1 MTGPRAAVGASTAA
15 AAVVIA
21 SLLIG
26 TATPVHADPSLG
38 NWNATAGSYTANTT
52 TLKITGPGANFTGQS
67 DNGVAT
73 WTFGTVNIPVGATLT
88 VTGTRPFE
96 IIANTSFTL
105 SGAIHGDGGSAVN
118 FDGTGH
124 STATTGQPGGP
135 GGANGGP
142 PYFAGGG
149 PSGTSVGNGFGPGA
163 GKAAKD
169 RYSGSGG
176 AGFGGAGATGG
187 TLTTTPTNGGS
198 GGVVY
203 GNLLTALQG
212 GSGGAGA
219 SSPGAGVT
227 GGGGGGAVE
236 IHAPTGSITLN
247 AGSSIT
253 VNGGSGAVGG
263 DGASGGGSGGGL
275 LIDAF
280 SVTARGTLSADG
292 GGGGRGGCCGGGGG
306 GGGGRIAVVWHALTN
321 TATMAVAGGISSS
334 VDTNGCCS
342 GNGSPAPSNG
352 RVGVVTVISPT
363 TTTAASTSGPATV
376 GQTETV
382 KATVTN
388 TQGPD
393 GPTGTVTFS
402 DQSRTLCTAPVTAS
416 GTSGTASCSFT
427 ETTAGVETITAT
439 FTPTGPM
446 RASSGTTSLTVAAAS
461 TIPVP
466 ATGAA
471 GGSPF
476 PPLLLAGGGV
486 ALTLGVRR
494 RRH

>member
-1 MTGPRAAVGASTAA
+1 
-15 AAVVIA
+15 
-21 SLLIG
+21 
-26 TATPVHADPSLG
+26 
-38 NWNATAGSYTANTT
+38 
-52 TLKITGPGANFTGQS
+52 
-67 DNGVAT
+67 
-73 WTFGTVNIPVGATLT
+73 
-88 VTGTRPFE
+88 
-96 IIANTSFTL
+96 
-105 SGAIHGDGGSAVN
+105 
-118 FDGTGH
+118 
-124 STATTGQPGGP
+124 
-135 GGANGGP
+135 
-142 PYFAGGG
+142 
-149 PSGTSVGNGFGPGA
+149 VGNGFGPGA

-169 RYSGSGG
+169 YYSGAGG

-187 TLTTTPTNGGS
+187 TLTTTPTNGGA

-203 GNLLTALQG
+203 GNLLTSLQG

-219 SSPGAGVT
+219 SRPNDGVT

-263 DGASGGGSGGGL
+263 NGASGGGSGGGL

-280 SVTARGTLSADG
+280 SVTARGTLSANG
-292 GGGGRGGCCGGGGG
+292 GGGGSGGCCGGGGG
-306 GGGGRIAVVWHALTN
+306 GGGGRIAVVWHVLTN
-321 TATMAVAGGISSS
+321 TATLRVAGGISSS
-334 VDTNGCCS
+334 VTTGCCS

-352 RVGVVTVISPT
+352 RAGVVTLISPKT
-363 TTTAASTSGPATV
+363 TTTASTSGPATV
-376 GQTETV
+376 GETETV
-382 KATVTN
+382 KGTVAN

-393 GPTGTVTFS
+393 GPTGTVTFR
-402 DQSRTLCTAPVTAS
+402 DQSRTLCTALVTTS

-427 ETTAGVETITAT
+427 ETTAGVEKITAT

-446 RASSGTTSLTVAAAS
+446 RGSSGITSLTVAATP

-471 GGSPF
+471 PGAVGGSLF
-476 PPLLLAGGGV
+476 PPLLLGGGGV

-494 RRH
+494 RRNGR